1 MEERHPW
8 MLNSH
13 AYGEPGAALGLLSLA
28 VASPEALERILPQ
41 WRWRFLCAW
50 EPGYGLRYST
60 PHMGAP
66 YMGAESVINL
76 AYLMLFATENDGLV
90 IAGAER

>member
-1 MEERHPW
+1 

-28 VASPEALERILPQ
+28 VVKPKAFEEIIPQ
-41 WRWRFLCAW
+41 WRWRFLCSW

-66 YMGAESVINL
+66 YLGEESIVNL
-76 AYLMLFATENDGLV
+76 VYLMLLSTENDGLLMST
-90 IAGAER
+90 APR